1 MDLYEYQARELLE
14 EQHIP
19 TPRAVFAQNSH
30 EVAEAAD
37 AIGYPCVIKAQVKIG
52 HRGQAGGVK
61 IAHNRDEAILL
72 SESIL
77 PMTIHGHKVNGVL
90 VAEAKNI
97 LHEYY
102 VSISVDR
109 TSRDFDVLATAN
121 GGTEVEEIA
130 KEHPESV
137 KRLHINA
144 LGDFDM
150 EAAKRMAGQI
160 GFYHADL
167 DQAANILLRMWQC
180 FKDNDATLVE
190 INPLAKIGDP
200 DDEASKSLCAL
211 DAKISLDGNAA
222 FRHDGWTRFD
232 DPMQADPFEAAAAE
246 HGLHYVHLD
255 GQVGVIG
262 NGAGLV
268 MSSLDAVWDAG
279 KEQGT
284 NVTPAN
290 FLDIG
295 GGASAAVMS
304 DSLSIV
310 LSDPQVESVFIN
322 VYGGI
327 TSCEQV
333 AKGVLQAFEELHT
346 SKPLVVR
353 FDGEQ
358 PQPTC
363 GRHHGAGRSRGRSSG
378 GERQGIEGG
387 QAMTA
392 FIQEGAPVIVQGM
405 TGHQG
410 MTHTARMLRAGTN
423 IVGGVNPRKAGNQ
436 VTFEAAREGRDISV
450 PVYATC
456 AEAKEATGAQAS
468 VVFVPPRF
476 AKGAVVESVEAGI
489 GLIVV
494 ITEGIPVADSAYF
507 VELALQRGVRIIGPN
522 CPGLLTLPSQEN
534 EHGVNLGIIPDGI
547 VGRGPIGLVSK
558 SGTLTYQLM
567 GELSDIGF
575 TACLGIGGDPI
586 VGTTLLEALQEFE
599 QDADTKAVVMIG
611 EIGGSAEQDAAAWA
625 AEHMTKPVVAY
636 IAGFTAPEGK
646 QMGHAGAIVSGGKGT
661 AQDKKIAL
669 EAAGIPVGRTPGQT
683 ADLMRKVLAERSLV

>member
-1 MDLYEYQARELLE
+1 M
-14 EQHIP
+14 
-19 TPRAVFAQNSH
+19 
-30 EVAEAAD
+30 
-37 AIGYPCVIKAQVKIG
+37 
-52 HRGQAGGVK
+52 
-61 IAHNRDEAILL
+61 
-72 SESIL
+72 
-77 PMTIHGHKVNGVL
+77 
-90 VAEAKNI
+90 
-97 LHEYY
+97 
-102 VSISVDR
+102 
-109 TSRDFDVLATAN
+109 
-121 GGTEVEEIA
+121 
-130 KEHPESV
+130 
-137 KRLHINA
+137 
-144 LGDFDM
+144 
-150 EAAKRMAGQI
+150 
-160 GFYHADL
+160 
-167 DQAANILLRMWQC
+167 
-180 FKDNDATLVE
+180 E

-333 AKGVLQAFEELHT
+333 AKGILQAFEELHT

-353 FDGEQ
+353 FDGN
-358 PQPTC
+358 
-363 GRHHGAGRSRGRSSG
+363 AAA
-378 GERQGIEGG
+378 EG
-387 QAMTA
+387 
-392 FIQEGAPVIVQGM
+392 
-405 TGHQG
+405 
-410 MTHTARMLRAGTN
+410 
-423 IVGGVNPRKAGNQ
+423 
-436 VTFEAAREGRDISV
+436 
-450 PVYATC
+450 
-456 AEAKEATGAQAS
+456 
-468 VVFVPPRF
+468 
-476 AKGAVVESVEAGI
+476 
-489 GLIVV
+489 
-494 ITEGIPVADSAYF
+494 
-507 VELALQRGVRIIGPN
+507 LQI
-522 CPGLLTLPSQEN
+522 L
-534 EHGVNLGIIPDGI
+534 
-547 VGRGPIGLVSK
+547 
-558 SGTLTYQLM
+558 
-567 GELSDIGF
+567 
-575 TACLGIGGDPI
+575 
-586 VGTTLLEALQEFE
+586 
-599 QDADTKAVVMIG
+599 
-611 EIGGSAEQDAAAWA
+611 AAAWA

-661 AQDKKIAL
+661 AQDKKSAL